1 MGERILRTLKSLKH
15 SIVVVDFNP
24 DVVTKLKKQG
34 VTCLYGDMSDLEVM
48 EQLNLDSARMIIS
61 TVPDVADNL
70 LLLNLVHKLKVKR

>member
-1 MGERILRTLKSLKH
+1 
-15 SIVVVDFNP
+15 
-24 DVVTKLKKQG
+24 
-34 VTCLYGDMSDLEVM
+34 MSDLEVM